1 MIERP
6 KSTGTVPT
14 NLTRAQADTLHTIA
28 SKLQLVAAGNGAF
41 EPHEAKELWER
52 INSDFSFYDIERIA
66 YPEGDE

>member
-6 KSTGTVPT
+6 KSSDTIPT
-14 NLTRAQADTLHTIA
+14 NLSRNQADALHTIA
-28 SKLQLVAAGNGAF
+28 SKLQLVAAGTATL
-41 EPHEAKELWER
+41 EAEEAKELWER